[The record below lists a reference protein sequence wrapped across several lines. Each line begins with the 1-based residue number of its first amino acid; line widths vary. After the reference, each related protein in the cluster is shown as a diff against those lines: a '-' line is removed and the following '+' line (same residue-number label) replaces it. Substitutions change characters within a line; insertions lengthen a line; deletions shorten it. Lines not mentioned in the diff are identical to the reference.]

1 MSTCGTA
8 MAGASKRRR
17 SCLASSRR
25 WEGWTL
31 DKVFDLYVAGKDQ
44 YTCSAVL
51 TLPASIYEMVDA
63 VERVT
68 SKTMDKLEYH

>member
-1 MSTCGTA
+1 
-8 MAGASKRRR
+8 MAN
-17 SCLASSRR
+17 RR

-31 DKVFDLYVAGKDQ
+31 DKVFKLCVAGKDQ
-44 YTCSAVL
+44 YTCSAAL

>member
-1 MSTCGTA
+1 M
-8 MAGASKRRR
+8 
-17 SCLASSRR
+17 
-25 WEGWTL
+25 

-44 YTCSAVL
+44 YTCSAAL
-51 TLPASIYEMVDA
+51 TLPASIYEMVDT

>member
-31 DKVFDLYVAGKDQ
+31 DKVFELYVEGKDQ
-44 YTCSAVL
+44 PVRSATL

>member
-1 MSTCGTA
+1 M
-8 MAGASKRRR
+8 
-17 SCLASSRR
+17 
-25 WEGWTL
+25 
-31 DKVFDLYVAGKDQ
+31 DKVFELYVEGKDQ
-44 YTCSAVL
+44 PVRSATL